1 VANDVNCWDHG
12 ANIFGL
18 SPWTL
23 HFKRICASSVGAK
36 CQFHHPPASDV
47 LGARALPN
55 CPIAVPGPAFSRW
68 LPTRGSNR
76 SQQIRV
82 HPQSRHSTHT
92 SRHLPNEFSSLPLRS
107 SDMASAGTKSRSSAP
122 FGPLDDLIAGQLG
135 CTTPARAKCTD
146 GVDSSAGVVGT
157 KSHRSNWAGTVT
169 LCIQT
174 PPARHNHC
182 RRHALFGGNVHH
194 RSCDGAM
201 GACVSHAVSW
211 RRAKPAAVSMGED
224 RKHDARQMLLG
235 YIVLAFEHSGLR
247 PTSRGLGSL
256 SPFTP
261 LHRQS

>member
-1 VANDVNCWDHG
+1 
-12 ANIFGL
+12 
-18 SPWTL
+18 
-23 HFKRICASSVGAK
+23 
-36 CQFHHPPASDV
+36 
-47 LGARALPN
+47 
-55 CPIAVPGPAFSRW
+55 
-68 LPTRGSNR
+68 
-76 SQQIRV
+76 
-82 HPQSRHSTHT
+82 
-92 SRHLPNEFSSLPLRS
+92 
-107 SDMASAGTKSRSSAP
+107 MASAGTKSRSSAP

-157 KSHRSNWAGTVT
+157 KSHRSNSAGTVT

-247 PTSRGLGSL
+247 PTSRGLRSL
-256 SPFTP
+256 SPSAP
-261 LHRQS
+261 LHRNPCLVRHPSSSFSCPSALPRALAPLVSDLFVHEVSLP